1 MVSKIELPVELYVI
15 RCRSLGSLASGMNDQ
30 SNIEEIFPVSRET
43 MNRLAEFVALFQ
55 KWSNAINLAAPSTLP
70 DIWRRHVADS
80 LQLYA
85 LNPGPLKWLDL
96 GSGGGFPG
104 VITAILLKEAGGGAV
119 DLVESNH
126 KKAAFLRQAL
136 ARTGSPGKVH
146 AVRIEALA
154 GQFTGH
160 DAISA
165 RALSSLDD
173 LLRLTAPWLT
183 QKTVGWFHKGR
194 DYRREI
200 DDASRSWTFDL
211 VEHQS
216 QIDADSVILQVS
228 NVRPIKL

>member
-1 MVSKIELPVELYVI
+1 M
-15 RCRSLGSLASGMNDQ
+15 RDQ
-30 SNIEEIFPVSRET
+30 SDIEKILPVSRET
-43 MNRLAEFVALFQ
+43 MDRLTEFVALFQ
-55 KWSNAINLAAPSTLP
+55 KWSTAINLAAPSTLP

-80 LQLYA
+80 VQLYA

-104 VITAILLKEAGGGAV
+104 IITAILLREAGGGLI

-136 ARTGSPGKVH
+136 SLTGSPGKVH
-146 AVRIEALA
+146 AVRIEAL
-154 GQFTGH
+154 TGNFSEY

-165 RALSSLDD
+165 RALASLND
-173 LLRLTAPWLT
+173 LLGHTAPWLT
-183 QKTVGWFHKGR
+183 NKTIGWFHKGR

-200 DDASRSWTFDL
+200 DEARRSWTFDL

>member
-1 MVSKIELPVELYVI
+1 MS
-15 RCRSLGSLASGMNDQ
+15 DQ
-30 SNIEEIFPVSRET
+30 SDIEKIFPVSRET
-43 MNRLAEFVALFQ
+43 MDRLTEFVALFR
-55 KWSNAINLAAPSTLP
+55 KWSTAINLASPSTLP

-80 LQLYA
+80 VQLYA

-104 VITAILLKEAGGGAV
+104 IITAILLREAGGGSV

-136 ARTGSPGKVH
+136 ARTDSPGKVH
-146 AVRIEALA
+146 ALRIETLA
-154 GQFTGH
+154 GQVSEY

-165 RALSSLDD
+165 RALANLDD
-173 LLRLTAPWLT
+173 LLRHTAPWLT
-183 QKTVGWFHKGR
+183 EKTVGWFHKGR

-200 DDASRSWTFDL
+200 DEARRSWTFDL